1 MSKKSLPKPKSKSN
15 LDKLKNDD
23 CQPTLTKEHP
33 ELDLKFVIDKK
44 IRKGLKPLMK
54 EDDAPELTQ
63 AFFDAAVLMDGNQ
76 LKKAGKPSA
85 EVLKILLKELGGK
98 NPKMTVIPRRRLP
111 K

>member
-15 LDKLKNDD
+15 LNKLKNVD
-23 CQPTLTKEHP
+23 CQPILTKEHP

-44 IRKGLKPLMK
+44 VRKGLKLLVK

-63 AFFDAAVLMDGNQ
+63 EFFDAAVLNDGKQ
-76 LKKAGKPSA
+76 LKKVRKPNA
-85 EVLKILLKELGGK
+85 EVLKVFLSELGGT
-98 NPKMTVIPRRRLP
+98 NPKMKDIPRRRFP